1 MNYNLK
7 IIFSITIVF
16 AISFSILITFLTIS
30 VPKVELY
37 ESQNEFY
44 LKDLSSEIDRIL
56 IIGASQ
62 TASLNATYIE
72 NQINKNN
79 QNYEV
84 YNLSTISDRP
94 LTRLQTLDQII
105 LMKPTLVIYGVGF
118 LEFEN
123 LKRPLVIKPESILP
137 DPEEF
142 FRDLMAVENLEF
154 LNSLQSPKFITLQTF
169 RDTFFEN
176 EIKNLYLDDKAPFF
190 TYDLEKKRKIVDLE
204 ELRIKAKLKQ
214 FNGIKPLDRN
224 PEVPALQKIL
234 KEFNE
239 NEIKVVLILTPFPEP
254 YFEVMP
260 YYYEERLNSIF
271 DLTKDDSNQNNY
283 SFLHHYENMNIWS
296 DLHHVSIN
304 QEITYFN
311 DDIVQLI
318 LEELPF
324 T

>member
-72 NQINKNN
+72 NEINKNN

-105 LMKPTLVIYGVGF
+105 LLKPTLVIYGVGYVD
-118 LEFEN
+118 FEN
-123 LKRPLVIKPESILP
+123 SKIPSIVKPESIFP

-142 FRDLMAVENLEF
+142 FRSF
-154 LNSLQSPKFITLQTF
+154 SPF
-169 RDTFFEN
+169 
-176 EIKNLYLDDKAPFF
+176 KN
-190 TYDLEKKRKIVDLE
+190 
-204 ELRIKAKLKQ
+204 
-214 FNGIKPLDRN
+214 
-224 PEVPALQKIL
+224 
-234 KEFNE
+234 
-239 NEIKVVLILTPFPEP
+239 
-254 YFEVMP
+254 
-260 YYYEERLNSIF
+260 
-271 DLTKDDSNQNNY
+271 
-283 SFLHHYENMNIWS
+283 S
-296 DLHHVSIN
+296 DLLNRIYSLLTSAV
-304 QEITYFN
+304 T
-311 DDIVQLI
+311 
-318 LEELPF
+318 
-324 T
+324 